1 MIDELKSEVHS
12 IEKMLVEW
20 RRDFHRHPEV
30 EFEERRT
37 SQVIRKFLE
46 DLELSVRPAGGTG
59 LIAVLEGQPGERTV
73 ALRADMDALPL
84 TEEGDKEYIS
94 QNPGAAHACGH
105 DGHMAILMGAATTLR
120 RRREKFSGRVV
131 FLFQPAEEKPPGGA
145 RLMVEAGA
153 MDDVDAVFGLHLWQP
168 LPTGCVGIV
177 KGPIMANS
185 DSFSITVKG
194 RGGHGSMPQAT
205 IDPILAA
212 SQLVVNAQ
220 SIVSRNVD
228 PLKPCVV
235 SFGMIRGGTTFNII
249 PGEMTLIG
257 TVRSFHPEVQKLAET
272 RLREITEETC
282 RTFGAACT
290 FKYEKGY
297 PAVINHEDM
306 ADLVLRVARQT
317 LGEEKIGPFEP
328 VMGGE
333 DFACYLQK
341 VPGAFFFLGIGDGQ
355 PYPHHHP
362 AFDIDERAL
371 PQGVMLMTAIALE
384 FLAGGKPDATL

>member
-1 MIDELKSEVHS
+1 MIDELKKEVHS

-37 SQVIRKFLE
+37 SEVIRKFLE
-46 DLELSVRPAGGTG
+46 GLGLSVRTAAGTG
-59 LIAVLEGQPGERTV
+59 LIAVLEGQPGGRTV

-105 DGHMAILMGAATTLR
+105 DGHMAILMGAAKILHR
-120 RRREKFSGRVV
+120 WKERFHGRVV
-131 FLFQPAEEKPPGGA
+131 FIFQPAEEKPPGGA
-145 RLMVEAGA
+145 KPMVEAGA
-153 MDDVDAVFGLHLWQP
+153 IDGVDGVFGLHLWQS
-168 LPTGCVGIV
+168 LPTGRVGIV

-205 IDPILAA
+205 VDPILAA
-212 SQLVVNAQ
+212 SQLVANAQ

-235 SFGMIRGGTTFNII
+235 SFGMIRGGTMFNII
-249 PGEMTLIG
+249 PNEVTLVG
-257 TVRSFHPEVQKLAET
+257 TVRSFHSEVQKLAET
-272 RLREITEETC
+272 RLKEIAEATC
-282 RTFGAACT
+282 RVFGAACT
-290 FKYEKGY
+290 YEYEKGY
-297 PAVINHEDM
+297 PAVVNHDDM
-306 ADLVLRVARQT
+306 VDLVLRVTRQT
-317 LGEEKIGPFEP
+317 IGEEKIGPFQP

-333 DFACYLQK
+333 DFAYYLQK
-341 VPGAFFFLGIGDGQ
+341 VPGAFFFLGMGDGR

-371 PQGVMLMTAIALE
+371 PQGVVLLTAIALE
-384 FLAGGKPDATL
+384 FLSRR

>member
-1 MIDELKSEVHS
+1 MIHELRKEVES
-12 IEKMLVEW
+12 LEKALVEW

-46 DLELSVRPAGGTG
+46 DLGLSVRSAAGTG
-59 LIAVLEGQPGERTV
+59 LIAVLDGQPGGRTV

-94 QNPGAAHACGH
+94 QYPGAAHACGH
-105 DGHMAILMGAATTLR
+105 DGHMAILMGTTEILCR
-120 RRREKFSGRVV
+120 WKERFHGRVV

-145 RLMVEAGA
+145 KPMVEAGA
-153 MDDVDAVFGLHLWQP
+153 LDGVDAVFGLHLWQL

-177 KGPIMANS
+177 KGPMMANS
-185 DSFSITVKG
+185 DSFSIAVKG

-205 IDPILAA
+205 VDPILAA
-212 SQLVVNAQ
+212 SHLVVNAQ

-235 SFGMIRGGTTFNII
+235 SFGMVRGGTTFNII
-249 PGEMTLIG
+249 PGEVTLIG

-272 RLREITEETC
+272 RLREVAEETC
-282 RTFGAACT
+282 RVFGADCT

-297 PAVINHEDM
+297 PALVNPEDM
-306 ADLVLRVARQT
+306 VDLVLRVARQT
-317 LGEEKIGPFEP
+317 LGEERIKPFEP
-328 VMGGE
+328 IMGGE
-333 DFACYLQK
+333 DFAYYLQK
-341 VPGAFFFLGIGDGQ
+341 IPGAFFFLGMGDGQ

-362 AFDIDERAL
+362 AFDIDEGAL
-371 PQGVMLMTAIALE
+371 PQGVMLLTAIALE
-384 FLAGGKPDATL
+384 FLSRR

>member
-1 MIDELKSEVHS
+1 MIDELKKEVET
-12 IEKMLVEW
+12 IEKNLVEW

-46 DLELSVRPAGGTG
+46 DLGLSVRTAAGTG
-59 LIAVLEGQPGERTV
+59 LIAVLEGQPGGRTV

-94 QNPGAAHACGH
+94 QNPGATHACGH
-105 DGHMAILMGAATTLR
+105 DGHMAILMGTAKILHR
-120 RRREKFSGRVV
+120 WKERFHGRVV

-145 RLMVEAGA
+145 KPMVGAGA
-153 MDDVDAVFGLHLWQP
+153 LDGVDAVFGLHLWQL

-177 KGPIMANS
+177 KGPMMANS
-185 DSFSITVKG
+185 DSFSIAVKG

-205 IDPILAA
+205 VDPILAA
-212 SQLVVNAQ
+212 SHLVVNAQ

-235 SFGMIRGGTTFNII
+235 SFGMVRGGTTFNII
-249 PGEMTLIG
+249 PGEVTLIG
-257 TVRSFHPEVQKLAET
+257 TVRSFHPEVQKIAET
-272 RLREITEETC
+272 RLREIAEETC
-282 RTFGAACT
+282 RAFGADCT

-297 PAVINHEDM
+297 PALVNHEDM
-306 ADLVLRVARQT
+306 VDLVLRVTRQT
-317 LGEEKIGPFEP
+317 LGEERIRPFEP
-328 VMGGE
+328 IMGGE
-333 DFACYLQK
+333 DFAYYLQK
-341 VPGAFFFLGIGDGQ
+341 VPGAFFFLGMGDGQ
-355 PYPHHHP
+355 HHPHHHP

-371 PQGVMLMTAIALE
+371 PQGVMLLTAIALE
-384 FLAGGKPDATL
+384 FINRR